1 MARPKPSEV
10 DDELWAVIEPLLPK
24 VELGAPV
31 DIDQLQR
38 RIALLEQDL
47 SEKRGELEERTE
59 ELEAARAANRE
70 LTRSL
75 NHRS

>member
-10 DDELWAVIEPLLPK
+10 DDELWAVIEPLLPI

-38 RIALLEQDL
+38 RISLLEQDL
-47 SEKRGELEERTE
+47 SEKRASSKNGPRSWRRLERQTV
-59 ELEAARAANRE
+59 
-70 LTRSL
+70 S
-75 NHRS
+75 